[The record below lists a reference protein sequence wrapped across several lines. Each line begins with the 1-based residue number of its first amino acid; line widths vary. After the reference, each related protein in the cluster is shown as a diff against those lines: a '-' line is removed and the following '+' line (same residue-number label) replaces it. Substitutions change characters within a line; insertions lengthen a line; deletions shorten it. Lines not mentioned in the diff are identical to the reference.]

1 MPASTVSEP
10 PPTLVVRATFGRKG
24 PGSATWQGQTS
35 CGGPLNGLTA
45 DAPTFPRVAAALAGK
60 IWDVIQAGAAA
71 RSEDVHPDEL
81 SVLTVLAIQET
92 LYRGSKTPALR
103 IPADAARGRRGGW
116 FLQVCDFAGPLGG
129 IIGTGSTLVRAR
141 DELVAVIRAEIS
153 AGRVQGLPRD
163 YAAPILVQHS
173 QRRTYSAAV
182 LSRLAAAA

>member
-24 PGSATWQGQTS
+24 PGSDGWQGQTS
-35 CGGPLNGLTA
+35 CGGPLDGLTA
-45 DAPTFPRVAAALAGK
+45 DAPTFPRASAALAGK
-60 IWDVIQAGAAA
+60 IWDSIQAGAA

-129 IIGTGSTLVRAR
+129 IIGTGSTLARAR

-153 AGRVQGLPRD
+153 ARRSAGCCAATSSVVRDRGGR
-163 YAAPILVQHS
+163 
-173 QRRTYSAAV
+173 T
-182 LSRLAAAA
+182 

>member
-10 PPTLVVRATFGRKG
+10 PPTLVVRAAFGRKR
-24 PGSATWQGQTS
+24 PGSATDWHGQTS
-35 CGGPLNGLTA
+35 CGGPLDGLTA
-45 DAPTFPRVAAALAGK
+45 VAPTFPRAAAALAGK
-60 IWDVIQAGAAA
+60 IWDAIQAGAA
-71 RSEDVHPDEL
+71 RTEDVHPDEL

-129 IIGTGSTLVRAR
+129 IIGTGSTMVRAR